1 MEKYVPVLKRAKLF
15 SGMGDDEI
23 LSMLDCL
30 NATIR
35 QYGKG
40 EYAFRQGE
48 FIHDLMILGSG
59 RLYIQKEDYWG
70 NLNILNE
77 IRPGE
82 MFGEAYIVPNS
93 GTLMNDVI
101 AAEESTVLFFD
112 MERILTVCPSACPFH
127 TRLVKNMFYTISDKN
142 KSLVQKLSYMS
153 QRSTREKL
161 LSYLSDEAKRQNSSS
176 FSIPFNRQQL
186 ADFLSVDRSAMSNEL
201 CKLRNEGILDF
212 HKNEF
217 TLREPP
223 QDPFSFR
230 RSHRADPKPRQKI

>member
-1 MEKYVPVLKRAKLF
+1 MKKYVSLLKRTKLF
-15 SGMGDDEI
+15 SGVGDDDI
-23 LSMLDCL
+23 LSMLNCL
-30 NATIR
+30 NAAVR
-35 QYGKG
+35 EYNKG

-48 FIHDLMILGSG
+48 YIRNLMILAEG
-59 RLYIQKEDYWG
+59 RLHIQKEDYWG

-101 AAEESTVLFFD
+101 AAETSTVLFFD

-127 TRLVKNMFYTISDKN
+127 TQLIKNMFYTISDKN

-153 QRSTREKL
+153 ERSTREKL

-176 FSIPFNRQQL
+176 FSISFNRQQL

-201 CKLRNEGILDF
+201 CKLRDKGMLDF
-212 HKNEF
+212 HKSEF
-217 TLREPP
+217 TLS
-223 QDPFSFR
+223 Q
-230 RSHRADPKPRQKI
+230 AK

>member
-1 MEKYVPVLKRAKLF
+1 MKKYVSFLKRTKLF
-15 SGMGDDEI
+15 SGVGDDDI
-23 LSMLDCL
+23 LSMLNCL
-30 NATIR
+30 NTTVR
-35 QYGKG
+35 EYNKG

-48 FIHDLMILGSG
+48 YIRNLMILAEG
-59 RLYIQKEDYWG
+59 RLHIQKEDYWG

-101 AAEESTVLFFD
+101 SVGTSTVLFFD
-112 MERILTVCPSACPFH
+112 LERILTVCPSACPFH
-127 TRLVKNMFYTISDKN
+127 TRIIKNMFYTISDKN

-153 QRSTREKL
+153 ERSTREKL
-161 LSYLSDEAKRQNSSS
+161 LSYLSDESKRQNSSS
-176 FSIPFNRQQL
+176 FSISFNRQQL

-212 HKNEF
+212 YKSEF
-217 TLREPP
+217 TLY
-223 QDPFSFR
+223 DV
-230 RSHRADPKPRQKI
+230 

>member
-1 MEKYVPVLKRAKLF
+1 MKKFITLLKRTKLF
-15 SGMGDDEI
+15 SGIGDADI
-23 LSMLDCL
+23 LSMLNCL
-30 NATIR
+30 NATVR
-35 QYGKG
+35 EYSKG

-48 FIHDLMILGSG
+48 YIRNLMILAEG
-59 RLYIQKEDYWG
+59 RLHIQKEDYWG

-93 GTLMNDVI
+93 GPLMDDVI
-101 AAEESTVLFFD
+101 AIEESVVLFFD

-127 TRLVKNMFYTISDKN
+127 TRLIKNIFYTISDKN

-201 CKLRNEGILDF
+201 CKLRDEGILDF
-212 HKNEF
+212 HKSEF
-217 TLREPP
+217 ALS
-223 QDPFSFR
+223 QV
-230 RSHRADPKPRQKI
+230 K

>member
-1 MEKYVPVLKRAKLF
+1 MKKYVSLLKRTKLF
-15 SGMGDDEI
+15 SGVGNDDI
-23 LSMLDCL
+23 LAMLNCL
-30 NATIR
+30 NATVR
-35 QYGKG
+35 EYHKG

-48 FIHDLMILGSG
+48 YIRDLMILAEG
-59 RLYIQKEDYWG
+59 RLHIQKEDYWG

-93 GTLMNDVI
+93 GTLLNDVI
-101 AAEESTVLFFD
+101 AAETSTVLFFD
-112 MERILTVCPSACPFH
+112 MERVLTVCPSACPFH
-127 TRLVKNMFYTISDKN
+127 TQLIKNMFYTISDKN

-153 QRSTREKL
+153 ERSTREKL

-201 CKLRNEGILDF
+201 CKLRDEGMLDF
-212 HKNEF
+212 HKSEF
-217 TLREPP
+217 TLYEV
-223 QDPFSFR
+223 
-230 RSHRADPKPRQKI
+230 

>member
-1 MEKYVPVLKRAKLF
+1 MKKHVSLLKRTKLF
-15 SGMGDDEI
+15 SGVGDDDI
-23 LSMLDCL
+23 LSMLNCL
-30 NATIR
+30 NATVR
-35 QYGKG
+35 EYSKG

-48 FIHDLMILGSG
+48 YIRNLMILAAG
-59 RLYIQKEDYWG
+59 RLHIQEEDYWG

-93 GTLMNDVI
+93 GPLMNDVI
-101 AAEESTVLFFD
+101 AIEESVVLFFD

-127 TRLVKNMFYTISDKN
+127 TRLVKNIFYTISDKN

-201 CKLRNEGILDF
+201 CKLRDEGMLDF

-217 TLREPP
+217 ALYEV
-223 QDPFSFR
+223 
-230 RSHRADPKPRQKI
+230 

>member
-1 MEKYVPVLKRAKLF
+1 MKEFVPLLKRTKLF
-15 SGMGDDEI
+15 SGVGDNDI
-23 LSMLDCL
+23 LSMLNCL

-48 FIHDLMILGSG
+48 YLCHLMLLAEGG
-59 RLYIQKEDYWG
+59 LHIQKEDYWG

-82 MFGEAYIVPNS
+82 AFGEAYLEPNS
-93 GTLMNDVI
+93 GTLMNDVV
-101 AAEESTVLFFD
+101 AAEESIILFFD
-112 MERILTVCPSACPFH
+112 VERILSVCPSACPFH
-127 TRLVKNMFYTISDKN
+127 TQLVKNLFYIISEKN
-142 KSLVQKLSYMS
+142 RSLVQKLSYMS

-176 FSIPFNRQQL
+176 FTIHFNRQQL

-201 CKLRNEGILDF
+201 CKMRDEGLLSF
-212 HKNEF
+212 CKNEF
-217 TLREPP
+217 TLFLNPGLR
-223 QDPFSFR
+223 FI
-230 RSHRADPKPRQKI
+230 H

>member
-1 MEKYVPVLKRAKLF
+1 MKKYISFLKRTKLF
-15 SGMGDDEI
+15 SGVGDEDI
-23 LSMLDCL
+23 LSMLNCL
-30 NATIR
+30 DAAVREYN
-35 QYGKG
+35 KG

-48 FIHDLMILGSG
+48 YIRNLMILAEG
-59 RLYIQKEDYWG
+59 RLHIQKEDYWG

-101 AAEESTVLFFD
+101 ATETSTVLFFD

-127 TRLVKNMFYTISDKN
+127 TQLIKNIFYTISDKN

-153 QRSTREKL
+153 ERYTREKL

-201 CKLRNEGILDF
+201 CKLRDEGMLDF
-212 HKNEF
+212 HKSEF
-217 TLREPP
+217 TLYEV
-223 QDPFSFR
+223 
-230 RSHRADPKPRQKI
+230 

>member
-1 MEKYVPVLKRAKLF
+1 MEKYVSLLKRTKLF
-15 SGMGDDEI
+15 SGVGDDDI
-23 LSMLDCL
+23 LSMLNCL
-30 NATIR
+30 NATVR
-35 QYGKG
+35 EYSKG

-48 FIHDLMILGSG
+48 YIRNLMILAAG
-59 RLYIQKEDYWG
+59 RLHIQEEDYWG

-93 GTLMNDVI
+93 GPLMDDVI
-101 AAEESTVLFFD
+101 AIEESVVLFFD
-112 MERILTVCPSACPFH
+112 VDRILTVCPSACPFH
-127 TRLVKNMFYTISDKN
+127 TRLIKNMFYTISDKN

-201 CKLRNEGILDF
+201 CKLRDDGMLVF

-217 TLREPP
+217 TVI
-223 QDPFSFR
+223 
-230 RSHRADPKPRQKI
+230 KC

>member
-1 MEKYVPVLKRAKLF
+1 MKDYAPLLRRTKLF
-15 SGMGDDEI
+15 SGIGDDDI
-23 LSMLDCL
+23 RSMLNCL
-30 NATIR
+30 NAEVR
-35 QYGKG
+35 QYRKG

-48 FIHDLMILGSG
+48 YIRNLMLLAEG
-59 RLYIQKEDYWG
+59 RLHIQKEDYWG

-93 GTLMNDVI
+93 GALMNDVV

-112 MERILTVCPSACPFH
+112 TGRILTVCPSACPFH
-127 TRLVKNMFYTISDKN
+127 TRLIQNMFYTIADKN
-142 KSLVQKLSYMS
+142 KGLVQKLSYMS

-201 CKLRNEGILDF
+201 GRLRDEGMLDF

-217 TLREPP
+217 TLYC
-223 QDPFSFR
+223 
-230 RSHRADPKPRQKI
+230 